1 MNLTCYIVDDES
13 YAIDVLKT
21 FIEETPGLELSG
33 FSTDP
38 KQAIDEV
45 AGSKAPDVTFVDI
58 DMPGLSGMEF
68 AGIAMFHTKIVF
80 TTSHPEYA
88 LAAFEK
94 EAFDYL
100 LKPIRYER
108 FLKTVTRLKR
118 DLRSKIMPRDTDVY
132 FYIKADLK
140 GKWVRVTIAEIFYVE
155 GALNYLIIHFAASKQ
170 MAYLT
175 MEDITRKLPKNQ
187 FVRVHRSF
195 IVNNDRIKVLS
206 QGQLTLDN
214 HAVVPLGR
222 TYKDA
227 VLDELDQ
234 LLLKSKR
241 DRSSG

>member
-13 YAIDVLKT
+13 YAIDVLKA

-33 FSTDP
+33 FSTNP

-45 AGSKAPDVTFVDI
+45 TAAKAPDITFVDI

-68 AGIAMFHTKIVF
+68 AGIAMLYTKIVF
-80 TTSHPEYA
+80 TTSHPQYA

-118 DLRSKIMPRDTDVY
+118 DLRSKIAPRDTDAY

-140 GKWVRVTIAEIFYVE
+140 GKWIRVTIAEIYYVE
-155 GALNYLIIHFAASKQ
+155 AALNYVTIYFAGSKQ

-175 MEDITRKLPKNQ
+175 MEDISGKLPKNQ

-195 IVNNDRIKVLS
+195 IVNNSRIKTLS

-214 HAVVPLGR
+214 QAAVPLGR

-227 VLDELDQ
+227 VLDELNE

-241 DRSSG
+241 DKTSG